1 MYLWDIIVIR
11 RATNALLQERIV
23 VSLLQW
29 MSFYEDAPF
38 YSSAS
43 EDLIH
48 GKSEE
53 NNLPLLD
60 LVTPQVSDQKDFP
73 WKFQFHFNEIREPSA
88 TLNVSFR
95 HEVRSANSIANMD
108 ENT

>member
-53 NNLPLLD
+53 NNPPLID
-60 LVTPQVSDQKDFP
+60 LVTPRVYPGLVNETDTKLYSAEEQREID
-73 WKFQFHFNEIREPSA
+73 KFKES
-88 TLNVSFR
+88 L
-95 HEVRSANSIANMD
+95 
-108 ENT
+108 